1 LGSSYA
7 FDEEEGVDPKI
18 PPVVL
23 PFAAQQPAA
32 PARQS
37 LQVMIDAVQAQALRS
52 ALSSCPP
59 QLSPLPFKTFSTT
72 RTSSTPERLFADSL
86 LRLTPTNSQH
96 SPTQQLDNSTKQQL
110 NKSQ

>member
-37 LQVMIDAVQAQALRS
+37 LQVMIDAVQAQALRLGPIFMPPTAVAS
-52 ALSSCPP
+52 AI
-59 QLSPLPFKTFSTT
+59 QN
-72 RTSSTPERLFADSL
+72 L
-86 LRLTPTNSQH
+86 LNNAHL
-96 SPTQQLDNSTKQQL
+96 LDP
-110 NKSQ
+110 